1 MNMRID
7 LFLRNSGIVPR
18 RTLAQKACNG
28 GLVKIDGRTAK
39 PSSEVAA
46 GQEVAVQLGM
56 SRKRYRVLVLPNRP
70 VAKAARGDIAELI
83 ESEGI
88 G

>member
-1 MNMRID
+1 MRID

-28 GLVKIDGRTAK
+28 GLVKIDGKTAK
-39 PSSEVAA
+39 PSSEVAV

-56 SRKRYRVLVLPNRP
+56 SRKRYRVLALPNRP

-83 ESEGI
+83 ESEAL
-88 G
+88 